1 MSTSTRLIHGPL
13 TTLFVPPEGCADVAI
28 QYWGPTV
35 SIKDSGPSFKTPT
48 GTGGTITLGP
58 YKPSCF
64 GATDRINSCL
74 PYTKV
79 SSTAPF
85 SPGSVC
91 PKGWTG
97 SATFYPSSYLIKSPG
112 GTDTINQAG
121 GRSRQSDETLI
132 ECCPSGL
139 DYVGP
144 IDIGGCSQTSAVGI
158 FTGTI
163 CHGNIDVE
171 YTKTVIT
178 IDGGNP
184 TAKAVLSWGDVTYTV
199 TQSAVTENVVG
210 LALLHREQDISLF
223 SAFTDKTADG
233 GSSVPSLSP
242 PGPGSESP
250 TDNATG
256 TLSTGS
262 RVGIGVGAAL
272 GVLIL
277 AVTFWLFFRRMR
289 AKKLAAARRLADEGS
304 TAGKPELDANANVA
318 GTVQRKDV
326 MPELGI
332 ESIVGQTTGR
342 GELEGATQTAGVAE
356 LGSDG
361 HDSSRAHYHESQ
373 QSAVPGAG
381 IAGTRPELLGSGG
394 ALVPVELQGQAK
406 VSYNQPDVRPAVLH
420 DNTPVTSGHYST
432 QEHADPAQG
441 HYSTLEPVPIRDHSG
456 PSTHVAHDDRAERLL
471 TLQQEQERLNV
482 EADYIRHL
490 MAVEA
495 QQRRIQD
502 EIQRLGSLDRPGG

>member
-35 SIKDSGPSFKTPT
+35 SIEDSGPSFKTPT
-48 GTGGTITLGP
+48 GTGGTRHHHTRPIQTVLLRVHRSNQQLSTVYQSLEHRP
-58 YKPSCF
+58 V
-64 GATDRINSCL
+64 L
-74 PYTKV
+74 PWV
-79 SSTAPF
+79 SLSKRMDWCRDVLPQQLPPQV
-85 SPGSVC
+85 SWG
-91 PKGWTG
+91 
-97 SATFYPSSYLIKSPG
+97 
-112 GTDTINQAG
+112 
-121 GRSRQSDETLI
+121 
-132 ECCPSGL
+132 GL

-163 CHGNIDVE
+163 CHGNMDVE

-184 TAKAVLSWGDVTYTV
+184 TAKAVLSWGNVTYTV

-210 LALLHREQDISLF
+210 LALLHREQGLSLF

-233 GSSVPSLSP
+233 SSSVPSLSP

-250 TDNATG
+250 ADNSTG

-262 RVGIGVGAAL
+262 RVGIGVGVAL
-272 GVLIL
+272 RVVIL

-289 AKKLAAARRLADEGS
+289 LKKLATARRLAERES
-304 TAGKPELDANANVA
+304 TGYEGKPELDANANVA
-318 GTVQRKDV
+318 GTVRRKDA

-332 ESIVGQTTGR
+332 ESAVGRGTGP
-342 GELEGATQTAGVAE
+342 GELEGTNQTAGVAE
-356 LGSDG
+356 LGSDSRN
-361 HDSSRAHYHESQ
+361 SSGAHYHELHQ
-373 QSAVPGAG
+373 DADQEAG
-381 IAGTRPELLGSGG
+381 IAGTTPELYGSGR
-394 ALVPVELQGQAK
+394 ALVPVELHGQAQGSTHSQPNQEDQGPKIAASPPKPHIKQK
-406 VSYNQPDVRPAVLH
+406 VI
-420 DNTPVTSGHYST
+420 T
-432 QEHADPAQG
+432 QLLNLFLFG
-441 HYSTLEPVPIRDHSG
+441 TVPIRDHSG
-456 PSTHVAHDDRAERLL
+456 PSTHVAHGDRAERLL

-482 EADYIRHL
+482 EADRIRHL

-502 EIQRLGSLDRPGG
+502 EIQRLGSLNRPGG

>member
-1 MSTSTRLIHGPL
+1 MSISTRLIHGPL

-74 PYTKV
+74 PYSKV

-97 SATFYPSSYLIKSPG
+97 AATFYPSSYLLKSAG

-184 TAKAVLSWGDVTYTV
+184 TAKAVLSWGDVIYTV

-210 LALLHREQDISLF
+210 LALLHREQDLSLF

-233 GSSVPSLSP
+233 SSSVPSLSP

-250 TDNATG
+250 TGNSRGA
-256 TLSTGS
+256 LSTGS
-262 RVGIGVGAAL
+262 RVGIGVGVAL
-272 GVLIL
+272 GVVMLTL
-277 AVTFWLFFRRMR
+277 TFWLFFRRTR

-304 TAGKPELDANANVA
+304 TAGGKPELDANANVA
-318 GTVQRKDV
+318 GTVKRKDA

-332 ESIVGQTTGR
+332 ESAVGRENSR
-342 GELEGATQTAGVAE
+342 GELAGTTQTEGVAE
-356 LGSDG
+356 LGGDG
-361 HDSSRAHYHESQ
+361 HNSPRAHCYELQ
-373 QSAVPGAG
+373 QPAVPEAG
-381 IAGTRPELLGSGG
+381 ITGTRPELDGSGG
-394 ALVPVELQGQAK
+394 ALVPAELQGQAK
-406 VSYNQPDVRPAVLH
+406 VPYHQPDVRPAVLH
-420 DNTPVTSGHYST
+420 DNTSLTSRP
-432 QEHADPAQG
+432 AD
-441 HYSTLEPVPIRDHSG
+441 
-456 PSTHVAHDDRAERLL
+456 
-471 TLQQEQERLNV
+471 
-482 EADYIRHL
+482 
-490 MAVEA
+490 
-495 QQRRIQD
+495 
-502 EIQRLGSLDRPGG
+502 

>member
-35 SIKDSGPSFKTPT
+35 SIQDSGPSFKTPT

-97 SATFYPSSYLIKSPG
+97 AATFYPSSYLLKSAG
-112 GTDTINQAG
+112 GTDTVNQAA
-121 GRSRQSDETLI
+121 GRSRRPDETLI

-144 IDIGGCSQTSAVGI
+144 IDIGGCSQTSAVGM

-210 LALLHREQDISLF
+210 LALLHREQDLSLF
-223 SAFTDKTADG
+223 SAFADKTADG
-233 GSSVPSLSP
+233 SSSLPSLSP
-242 PGPGSESP
+242 PGSSSESP
-250 TDNATG
+250 TDNSTR

-262 RVGIGVGAAL
+262 RVGIGK
-272 GVLIL
+272 
-277 AVTFWLFFRRMR
+277 F
-289 AKKLAAARRLADEGS
+289 AAARRLAEQES
-304 TAGKPELDANANVA
+304 TGYETKPELDANANVA
-318 GTVQRKDV
+318 GTVQRKDA

-332 ESIVGQTTGR
+332 ESAVGRENGR
-342 GELEGATQTAGVAE
+342 GELEGTTQTAVVAE
-356 LGSDG
+356 LGSDS
-361 HDSSRAHYHESQ
+361 HDSPRAHYHELHQ
-373 QSAVPGAG
+373 DADQEAG
-381 IAGTRPELLGSGG
+381 IAGTTPELYGSGR
-394 ALVPVELQGQAK
+394 ALVSAELHRQAQG
-406 VSYNQPDVRPAVLH
+406 STHCQPNPEDQTLVGMAASSQGRQVRPAVLH
-420 DNTPVTSGHYST
+420 GNTPTSSGYHHSSLEPVDSET
-432 QEHADPAQG
+432 GDG
-441 HYSTLEPVPIRDHSG
+441 HYSTLEPVPIQPQSQ
-456 PSTHVAHDDRAERLL
+456 SSIHVAHDDRTERLL
-471 TLQQEQERLNV
+471 TLQREQERLNV
-482 EADYIRHL
+482 EADRIRHL

-502 EIQRLGSLDRPGG
+502 EIQRLGSLNRPGG